1 MVFLILS
8 QMFVVD
14 LAINNAMSV
23 REMKKFG
30 IKISYPA
37 VQQVQM
43 SVPIVKKHKN
53 GMQLQSYAVAKPL

>member
-30 IKISYPA
+30 IKISNPA
-37 VQQVQM
+37 VQQV
-43 SVPIVKKHKN
+43 
-53 GMQLQSYAVAKPL
+53 